1 MAVPKLRVLVTALA
15 LSASGLAGIAAHEG
29 LRNHSY
35 LDTGKVWT
43 VCHGHTK
50 TAAPGQYRDTGTCKR
65 LLANDVKDAE
75 RAVQRRVTIPITSEQ
90 YDELVDFT
98 FNVGET
104 QFANS
109 TLLKR
114 LNSGDCWGAAAQF
127 DRWVYDNGK
136 KQPGL
141 VARRADNRKGFE
153 RGCVWWQHLSM

>member
-1 MAVPKLRVLVTALA
+1 MAVPKIRVLVTALA

-29 LRNHSY
+29 LRNHAY

-50 TAAPGQYRDTGTCKR
+50 TAGPGQYRDTGTCTR
-65 LLANDVKDAE
+65 LLASDVKDAE

-104 QFANS
+104 QLANS
-109 TLLKR
+109 SLLRK
-114 LNSGDCWGAAAQF
+114 LNAGDCWGAAAQF

-136 KQPGL
+136 RQPGL

-153 RGCVWWQHLSM
+153 GGCVWWQHLSM